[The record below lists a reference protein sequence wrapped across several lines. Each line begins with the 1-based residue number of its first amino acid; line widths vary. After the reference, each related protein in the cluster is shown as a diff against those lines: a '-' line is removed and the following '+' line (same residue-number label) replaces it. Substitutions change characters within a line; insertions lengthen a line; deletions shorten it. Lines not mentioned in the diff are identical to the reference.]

1 MPIDPN
7 IIGQLRQPE
16 PVNPLSNIMQI
27 MQLRQ
32 AQQLLPLKIQEA
44 QQSMEEGQIKLRQA
58 KQAEADRMTTDA
70 AFKGALTVGPDG
82 VPTWDRMKLLQAVPG
97 HLAPVLGKTLDEADK
112 TRTELLKAQQ
122 EVAAKQAEHGAG
134 VAAAIQSAGNDPTF
148 ARQQFAMEAAANPSS
163 AASIKQ
169 IIAKMDQL
177 DQADPTGAQTKAFL
191 EQATNALKAKGG
203 PAFTTAGARA
213 QASATGAAK
222 LPGELS
228 QQAATLAKTQ
238 ADTVI
243 AKQTAAGEKPIQP
256 VDRERQAFE
265 QKKFDQTLA
274 DFADKVRHEKV
285 TEAETAKYHNMSIE
299 AVDLTPEAKMK
310 MAEMFAST
318 GALPA
323 LGNGKAAAKARTDI
337 INEAAAKFPQVD
349 FASNKAAY
357 QANVTSLKNMQ
368 KQSDFVN
375 AFEATAGKNIAVF
388 LEKAGKIVD
397 TGSPLLN
404 SPVRM
409 LSDRVFGS
417 ENMAAFKAAR
427 ETALTESAKV
437 LESPQGNASL
447 TVAGREAV
455 KTLSDPDA
463 TLGQQVAAMKVLR
476 QDMANRKQSNAETI
490 KAIQDRIG
498 QANPNAQPVM
508 NPPARLDA
516 TPKEV
521 TKAEYDALPV
531 GSDYLKDG
539 KHYTKK

>member
-27 MQLRQ
+27 MQLKQ
-32 AQQLLPLKIQEA
+32 AQQLLPLRLQEA
-44 QQSMEEGQIKLRQA
+44 QLSLQESQMKAQA
-58 KQAEADRMTTDA
+58 MQRDEQEHLGIKQAITDA
-70 AFKGALTVGPDG
+70 GGDIETAAPKI
-82 VPTWDRMKLLQAVPG
+82 LQA
-97 HLAPVLGKTLDEADK
+97 APTKGIAFLTA
-112 TRTELLKAQQ
+112 
-122 EVAAKQAEHGAG
+122 
-134 VAAAIQSAGNDPTF
+134 
-148 ARQQFAMEAAANPSS
+148 ARQQRQEELKAHGEKLKNAMVETSLIGQMLQGVK
-163 AASIKQ
+163 ASPHPDLAYQ
-169 IIAKMDQL
+169 WAMD
-177 DQADPTGAQTKAFL
+177 
-191 EQATNALKAKGG
+191 ALKAKGVDTG
-203 PAFTTAGARA
+203 RMK
-213 QASATGAAK
+213 QAYDSEAVDQYMATGLTQEQALTEQHKQLEGEIKKAA
-222 LPGELS
+222 EART
-228 QQAATLAKTQ
+228 AATAPFDLRKREAEAILAEK
-238 ADTVI
+238 
-243 AKQTAAGEKPIQP
+243 TAAGEKPIQP

-274 DFADKVRHEKV
+274 DFADKVRHEKA

-349 FASNKAAY
+349 FASAKGAY
-357 QANVTSLKNMQ
+357 QANITSLKNMQ
-368 KQSDFVN
+368 KQSDSVN
-375 AFEATAGKNIAVF
+375 AFEATAGKNIDVF

-404 SPVRM
+404 SPARM

-427 ETALTESAKV
+427 ETALTEAAKV
-437 LESPQGNASL
+437 LESPQGNAAL
-447 TVAGREAV
+447 TVSGREAV
-455 KTLSDPDA
+455 KTLSDTDA